1 MSDKLIITVAPT
13 DGFTYSS
20 ADFPAVPDTV
30 EDIARETGR
39 AYDAGAAIAH
49 LHGPWNA
56 PQGGVPS
63 LDTEG
68 WAKMGRLVRER
79 CPDVV
84 VQFGVAGA
92 PLKQRATHLQADL
105 PERPDMLSVCLTEHD
120 YNFAGKEIYI
130 MHTRPELVEYAH
142 LCRQSDVKPEFE
154 VFHIGAY
161 YNLQFIDEASDGA
174 LPKPHW
180 LTQFIGSTGGVWTP
194 HTFDE
199 LDYRLRHL
207 PENCLWQVCPRSGVK
222 GAMTAT
228 RYWEFITLGILHGG
242 HVRVG
247 VEDNPYI
254 SDGVKASSSAEYV
267 ERVVKIAE
275 ALGRDVA
282 SPEEARQILGM
293 S

>member
-13 DGFTYSS
+13 DGFTYSTS
-20 ADFPAVPDTV
+20 DFPAIPDSV
-30 EDIARETGR
+30 EKIAQAAGE

-56 PQGGVPS
+56 PQGGVPT
-63 LDTEG
+63 LDADG
-68 WAKMGRLVRER
+68 WARMGRLVRER
-79 CPDVV
+79 CPDAI

-92 PLKQRATHLQADL
+92 PIAQRALQLEADL
-105 PERPDMLSVCLTEHD
+105 PERPDMMSVCLTEHD

-130 MHTRPELVEYAH
+130 MHTRPELVEYAQV
-142 LCRQSDVKPEFE
+142 CERAGVKPEFE

-161 YNLQFIDEASDGA
+161 YNLRYIDEHSDGA

-194 HTFDE
+194 HTMDE
-199 LDYRLRHL
+199 LDYRIRHM
-207 PENCLWQVCPRSGVK
+207 PDDCLWQVCPRSGVK
-222 GAMTAT
+222 GAMSAT
-228 RYWEFITLGILHGG
+228 RYWEFIAESILRGG

-254 SDGVKASSSAEYV
+254 ADGEKASSSAQYV

-275 ALGRDVA
+275 ALGREVA
-282 SPEEARQILGM
+282 SPAEARQILGM
-293 S
+293 E